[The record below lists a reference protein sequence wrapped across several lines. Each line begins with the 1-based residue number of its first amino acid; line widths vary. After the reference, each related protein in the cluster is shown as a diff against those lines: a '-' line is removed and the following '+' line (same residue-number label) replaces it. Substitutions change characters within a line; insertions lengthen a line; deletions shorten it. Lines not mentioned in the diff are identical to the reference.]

1 MQIKDKSI
9 NKQQPDTATCHSN
22 LTQQPDTATYCDQL
36 LSTRVLQQIHL
47 PGQHHQSPRTI
58 GKSQVGICK
67 STAAL
72 EILSIPPTDQ
82 TQNLPEQCPLCA
94 LLRLRVL
101 VHDTKDQT
109 QNLPEQCPLCAPLRL
124 RVLVHDT
131 KDQTQNLPEQC
142 PLCAPLRL
150 RVLVHDTKDQTQ
162 NLPEQ
167 CPLCAPLR
175 LRVLVHDTKD
185 QTQNLPE
192 QCPLCAPLRLRVLVH
207 DTKDQTQNLPEQCPL
222 CAPLRLR
229 VLAHDTTRH
238 QYTFQLPQYLLKEDT
253 ESVLARD
260 HLQHQTPPSNKTTTH
275 LQQPASKNIAKLDAR
290 RKQKKRQAENKV
302 ATNNGR
308 RTEGCW
314 VNMGHSSK
322 ESPRQRGLKAAGL
335 TWGTAARRAQD
346 RGV

>member
-9 NKQQPDTATCHSN
+9 NK
-22 LTQQPDTATYCDQL
+22 QQPDTATYCDQL

-82 TQNLPEQCPLCA
+82 TQNLPEQCPHCA
-94 LLRLRVL
+94 L
-101 VHDTKDQT
+101 
-109 QNLPEQCPLCAPLRL
+109 
-124 RVLVHDT
+124 
-131 KDQTQNLPEQC
+131 
-142 PLCAPLRL
+142 LRL

-322 ESPRQRGLKAAGL
+322 ESPRQRGL
-335 TWGTAARRAQD
+335 ARSCASLMCHKL
-346 RGV
+346 